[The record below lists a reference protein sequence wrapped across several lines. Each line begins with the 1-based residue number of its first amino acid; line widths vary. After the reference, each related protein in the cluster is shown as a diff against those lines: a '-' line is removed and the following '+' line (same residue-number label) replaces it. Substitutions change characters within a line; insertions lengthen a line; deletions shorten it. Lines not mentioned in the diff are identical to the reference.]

1 MNAADPVSRVRDV
14 LARLQAVSTDND
26 VDAACDLFTED
37 AVLMGTAA
45 TNIGAGSIRDYLTL
59 VYGQPGTLRW
69 IWDDVRVLHDS
80 PGFVLAAATG
90 VVGFDDNQ
98 PFDQF
103 RLSLA
108 VIETETGWRI
118 LHFHGS
124 IPQT

>member
-14 LARLQAVSTDND
+14 LARLQAVSTDKD

-90 VVGFDDNQ
+90 VVGFDDDQ